1 MAELRQ
7 KEEELRDLSED
18 LNIKQKDKKGL
29 EISLA
34 EKEDNKRKIVD

>member
-34 EKEDNKRKIVD
+34 EKEDNKRRIED